1 MKSDRKGTDITIEE
15 AIKDIKENIQPSAG
29 GKSLEIAIASLEE
42 KRKQELK
49 GEKEMKIRE
58 AIEMFEKENELL
70 GESEPGIVERNNL
83 AIAAFRG
90 ERLTCT
96 EINIEEAIEGF
107 KIDNAL
113 LCEKQADII
122 TRNNLAIE
130 YLERN
135 NEVEEC

>member
-1 MKSDRKGTDITIEE
+1 MF
-15 AIKDIKENIQPSAG
+15 
-29 GKSLEIAIASLEE
+29 
-42 KRKQELK
+42 KQELK

-70 GESEPGIVERNNL
+70 GESEAGIVERNNL
-83 AIAAFRG
+83 AIAALRG
-90 ERLTCT
+90 ECLTCT

-107 KIDNAL
+107 KMDNAL

-122 TRNNLAIE
+122 ARNNLAIE
-130 YLERN
+130 YLEKS

>member
-1 MKSDRKGTDITIEE
+1 MTIEE
-15 AIKDIKENIQPSAG
+15 AIAHAKKQAEIFGGTHGKFLDVEISA
-29 GKSLEIAIASLEE
+29 LEE

-70 GESEPGIVERNNL
+70 GESEPGVVERNSL
-83 AIAAFRG
+83 AIAALRG
-90 ERLTCT
+90 ECLTCT
-96 EINIEEAIEGF
+96 EISIEEAIEGF
-107 KIDNAL
+107 KMDNAL

-122 TRNNLAIE
+122 ARNNLAIE

-135 NEVEEC
+135 NEV

>member
-1 MKSDRKGTDITIEE
+1 MKIEE

-29 GKSLEIAIASLEE
+29 GKSLDMAIAALEE

-70 GESEPGIVERNNL
+70 GESEPGTVERNNL
-83 AIAAFRG
+83 AIAALRG

-96 EINIEEAIEGF
+96 EISIKEAIEGF
-107 KIDNAL
+107 NMDNAL

-122 TRNNLAIE
+122 ARNNLAIE

>member
-1 MKSDRKGTDITIEE
+1 MTIEE
-15 AIKDIKENIQPSAG
+15 AIKDIKENIKPSAG
-29 GKSLEIAIASLEE
+29 GKSLETAIAALEE

-49 GEKEMKIRE
+49 GEKDMEIRE

-70 GESEPGIVERNNL
+70 GESEPGVVERNSL
-83 AIAAFRG
+83 AIAALRG

-113 LCEKQADII
+113 LCEKQADIT

-135 NEVEEC
+135 NGVEE